1 MYQQLTLRHLERP
14 QEKYIEKDIE
24 WVCESLGL
32 NAGRDIERMSP
43 RIMSMFLKRFSVE
56 RAVPSEELAG
66 DLVVTAAR
74 INHHVRNLV
83 DSGLVYREKKLI
95 VLRGGSLRAAIEELK
110 EDTERIFDRLLHIA
124 QDVDQQLGLKNRG

>member
-1 MYQQLTLRHLERP
+1 MYQQLTLRHLEKPR
-14 QEKYIEKDIE
+14 EKYIEKDIE

-32 NAGRDIERMSP
+32 NTGRDIDRMSP

-56 RAVPSEELAG
+56 RAVPSEELAE

-110 EDTERIFDRLLHIA
+110 EDTDRIFDRLLHIA
-124 QDVDQQLGLKNRG
+124 QDVDQQLGLKNR